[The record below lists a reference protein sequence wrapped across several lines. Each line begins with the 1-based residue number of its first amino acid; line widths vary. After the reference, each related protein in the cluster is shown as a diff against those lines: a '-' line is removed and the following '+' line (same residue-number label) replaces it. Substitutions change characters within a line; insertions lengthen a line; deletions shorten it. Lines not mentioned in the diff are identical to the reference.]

1 MYNRKTLQI
10 EETKRNRRK
19 QNKKTNKRQS
29 KDTFHFETLN
39 KIKTRIRA
47 YRMIKL
53 LANMQCA
60 RATGTGGS
68 ESKGG
73 RPYHC

>member
-39 KIKTRIRA
+39 KIKTIIKRNNNNGRA
-47 YRMIKL
+47 
-53 LANMQCA
+53 
-60 RATGTGGS
+60 S
-68 ESKGG
+68 
-73 RPYHC
+73 

>member
-1 MYNRKTLQI
+1 MKSIIFIYMYNRKTLQI

-39 KIKTRIRA
+39 KIKTT
-47 YRMIKL
+47 IKKIIIMAAL
-53 LANMQCA
+53 V
-60 RATGTGGS
+60 
-68 ESKGG
+68 ESGPFIPV
-73 RPYHC
+73 RD

>member
-1 MYNRKTLQI
+1 MKSIIIIYIYIYDRKTLQI

-39 KIKTRIRA
+39 KIKTTIKRNNNNGRA
-47 YRMIKL
+47 
-53 LANMQCA
+53 
-60 RATGTGGS
+60 S
-68 ESKGG
+68 
-73 RPYHC
+73 

>member
-1 MYNRKTLQI
+1 MKSIIIYIYIYDRKTLQI

-39 KIKTRIRA
+39 KIKTTIKRNNNNGRA
-47 YRMIKL
+47 
-53 LANMQCA
+53 
-60 RATGTGGS
+60 S
-68 ESKGG
+68 
-73 RPYHC
+73 

>member
-1 MYNRKTLQI
+1 MKSINIYIYIYDRKTLQI

-39 KIKTRIRA
+39 KIKTTIKRNNNNGRA
-47 YRMIKL
+47 
-53 LANMQCA
+53 
-60 RATGTGGS
+60 S
-68 ESKGG
+68 
-73 RPYHC
+73 